1 MRLQWRD
8 VRCGSFPAEL
18 RPMDTDPNFT
28 VEQDILQRF
37 EWLTAREREVMTLLV
52 EGKTNKEVAQ
62 LLGLSR
68 RTVETHRSNIL
79 QKLRVRSN
87 TELRELFLRYG
98 IRSQG

>member
-1 MRLQWRD
+1 
-8 VRCGSFPAEL
+8 
-18 RPMDTDPNFT
+18 MDTDPNFT

>member
-1 MRLQWRD
+1 
-8 VRCGSFPAEL
+8 
-18 RPMDTDPNFT
+18 MDTDPNFT

-87 TELRELFLRYG
+87 SELRELFLRYG

>member
-8 VRCGSFPAEL
+8 VRCGSFPDEL

-87 TELRELFLRYG
+87 SELRELFLRYG

>member
-1 MRLQWRD
+1 
-8 VRCGSFPAEL
+8 
-18 RPMDTDPNFT
+18 
-28 VEQDILQRF
+28 
-37 EWLTAREREVMTLLV
+37 MTLLV
-52 EGKTNKEVAQ
+52 VGKTNKEVAQ

-87 TELRELFLRYG
+87 SELRELFLRYG

>member
-1 MRLQWRD
+1 
-8 VRCGSFPAEL
+8 
-18 RPMDTDPNFT
+18 MDTDPNFT

-87 TELRELFLRYG
+87 TELRELFLRFG